1 MHVLICL
8 VKWLRAAWI
17 KNITIKK
24 LRYCCDHISIICHRC
39 GPAQGRF
46 LQELGIARG
55 LGVFPIFFLALM
67 LPQCFLRMF
76 MYDYWKFQ
84 VLQEESKIKVKK
96 ICVALICRCP
106 NGFLRICM
114 YYYLKFQGFPEEIRV
129 NYDRGKKTKRLAVSI
144 VLHLSDYTSLFADS
158 FSHHKCFWTKS
169 CKSWFRQGFG
179 RAVCHELV
187 GHGNGY
193 SDFSCTVN
201 DV

>member
-17 KNITIKK
+17 KNITMKK

-114 YYYLKFQGFPEEIRV
+114 YYYLKFQGIATL
-129 NYDRGKKTKRLAVSI
+129 DRR
-144 VLHLSDYTSLFADS
+144 
-158 FSHHKCFWTKS
+158 
-169 CKSWFRQGFG
+169 
-179 RAVCHELV
+179 
-187 GHGNGY
+187 
-193 SDFSCTVN
+193 
-201 DV
+201 